1 MNSPTP
7 EFHPGSLVSARG
19 REWIVLPESDMDTL
33 RLRPLG
39 GGEKDES
46 LLYLPL
52 ERQPVRP
59 ATFPWPRVDQA
70 SNHSA
75 SQLLLDALQL
85 KLRNGAG
92 PFRSFGNIAV
102 EPRAYQLVPLLM
114 ALKQATIRLLI
125 ADDVGIG
132 KTIEA
137 ALIAREMLDRG
148 EVQRLT
154 FLCPP
159 HLCEQWQREL
169 AERFH
174 IHAPVVRTATAARLE
189 KDLPP
194 GASLFD
200 AHPFTVVSLDYIK
213 SERRREAFQRFCPEF
228 VIVDEAHTCTHGGQ
242 GRQQRYQLLKGLA
255 ENADRH
261 LVLLT
266 ATPHSGDENAFYNLL
281 GLLRSEFTA
290 LKDLPAGSRT
300 DLRDELSRHF
310 VQRRRP
316 DIAEWQDS
324 SMFPERKTS
333 EVTYRLTGAWGQL
346 FNDVLTYARELVE
359 RAEGRA
365 LQEQRMNWWAALA
378 LLRCISS
385 SPAAAVNALR
395 TRLNGAIAPGDD
407 RELTLEGSRSS
418 DRLRLEDIDQQGEER
433 VLDGRED
440 ALSTDDIEP
449 AAQTEETAR
458 LQELIAAAERLA
470 APGNDPKLEQLQ
482 AHLQGLLKDG
492 FLPVVFCRY
501 IATAHYLADF
511 LRAKFKDVT
520 IKAVTGEFT
529 PGEREA
535 AVEELGESDRRL
547 LVATDCLSEGINL
560 QNLFTAVVHYDLSW
574 NPTRHEQR
582 EGRVDRFG
590 QKAREV
596 RSTMLYGEDNPVDGA
611 VLQVILR
618 KAESIRKELGVLV
631 PMPDDEGKLT
641 QALLNAVLL
650 RKTNPVGKVA
660 QASFDFGEPAREIEA
675 AWQSAREKAA
685 RNRSIFAQRRLK
697 PEDVL
702 PEWRKSAAVLGGEDD
717 VARFVA
723 RAVAKL
729 GVPLEECRR
738 LPGLGSAQPA
748 PQGGQENLG
757 RPGVFLGAHHK
768 LNIDQLP
775 LTVRERLAADG
786 FIGTLRVSFHQPPAA
801 GSLFIHR
808 THPIV
813 AALADTLLERALE
826 ETADASD
833 ADAVARAGA
842 AFVGHVGLRT
852 TVLLLRLRHQLSVTR
867 GAATRLM
874 LCEETIA
881 VSVAG
886 SGHPAVLAPDAARSL
901 LGAEAVRNMPPPI
914 RDRHLRQALD
924 MLPAWT
930 PQLAAMAKERAQAL
944 LQDHRRVREAAEA
957 KGTYQVTASLP
968 VDVMG
973 LYVLVPSLS

>member
-1 MNSPTP
+1 MDASVAP
-7 EFHPGSLVSARG
+7 EFHPGSLVTARG
-19 REWIVLPESDMDTL
+19 REWIVLPESNVETL

-46 LLYLPL
+46 LIYLPL

-59 ATFPWPRVDQA
+59 ATFPWPRVEQA
-70 SNHSA
+70 RNHAA
-75 SQLLLDALQL
+75 SQLLLGALQL

-114 ALKQATIRLLI
+114 ALKQATVRLLI
-125 ADDVGIG
+125 ADDVGVG

-148 EVQRLT
+148 EVQRMT
-154 FLCPP
+154 VLCPP

-174 IHAPVVRTATAARLE
+174 IHAVVVRTATAARLE
-189 KDLPP
+189 RDLPP
-194 GASLFD
+194 GTSVFD

-213 SERRREAFQRFCPEF
+213 SDRRREGFQRFCPEL
-228 VIVDEAHTCTHGGQ
+228 VIVDEAHTCTQGGQ

-261 LVLLT
+261 MVLLT
-266 ATPHSGDENAFYNLL
+266 ATPHSGDEDAFFNLL
-281 GLLRSEFTA
+281 GLLRPEFAT
-290 LKDLPAGSRT
+290 LKDLPPGART

-316 DIAEWQDS
+316 DIAEWQDT
-324 SMFPERKTS
+324 SMFPDRKTT
-333 EVTYRLTGAWGQL
+333 EVTYRLTGPWGQL
-346 FNDVLTYARELVE
+346 FNDVLAYARELVE
-359 RAEGRA
+359 RAEGKA
-365 LQEQRMNWWAALA
+365 LREQRMNWWAALA

-395 TRLNGAIAPGDD
+395 TRLDGAMEVEGG
-407 RELTLEGSRSS
+407 RELS
-418 DRLRLEDIDQQGEER
+418 LEDIDLHGEER
-433 VLDGRED
+433 VLDGVED
-440 ALSTDDIEP
+440 ALSTDDVEP
-449 AAQTEETAR
+449 AAKTEDTDR
-458 LQELIAAAERLA
+458 LQELIAAAQRLA
-470 APGNDPKLEQLQ
+470 GPGNDPKLL
-482 AHLQGLLKDG
+482 ALLVHLEALLKEG
-492 FLPVVFCRY
+492 FQPVVFCRY

-511 LRAKFKDVT
+511 LRSKFKDFAV
-520 IKAVTGEFT
+520 KAVTGEFT

-535 AVEELGESDRRL
+535 AVEELGDSDQRI
-547 LVATDCLSEGINL
+547 LVATDCLSEGVNL

-590 QKAREV
+590 QRAREV
-596 RSTMLYGEDNPVDGA
+596 RSTMLYGQDNPVDGA

-631 PMPDDEGKLT
+631 PMPDDQGKLT

-650 RKTNPVGKVA
+650 RKNSQLGNSA
-660 QASFDFGEPAREIEA
+660 QTSLDFGEPAKEIEA

-685 RNRSIFAQRRLK
+685 KNRSIFAQRRLK

-702 PEWRKSAAVLGGEDD
+702 PEWRKSAAVLGGEDE
-717 VARFVA
+717 VANFVA
-723 RAVAKL
+723 RAVVKL
-729 GVPLEECRR
+729 GVPMEDNR
-738 LPGLGSAQPA
+738 G
-748 PQGGQENLG
+748 
-757 RPGVFLGAHHK
+757 HHK
-768 LNIDQLP
+768 LNVEHLP

-786 FIGTLRVSFHQPPAA
+786 FTGTLRVSFHQPPAP

-808 THPIV
+808 THPLV
-813 AALADTLLERALE
+813 GALADTLLERALDE
-826 ETADASD
+826 ASDFSD

-842 AFVGHVGLRT
+842 AFVANVRLKT

-867 GAATRLM
+867 GSGTRLM
-874 LCEETIA
+874 LCEETVA
-881 VSVAG
+881 VTVQGGDS
-886 SGHPAVLAPDAARSL
+886 PEVLAPEAAQSL
-901 LGAEAVRNMPPPI
+901 LGSEAVRNMPPAI
-914 RDRHLRQALD
+914 RDRHLQQALD
-924 MLPAWT
+924 AISGWSQSLEGI
-930 PQLAAMAKERAQAL
+930 AKERSQVL
-944 LQDHRRVREAAEA
+944 LQDHRRVREAADA
-957 KGTYQVTASLP
+957 KGSYQVTASLP

-973 LYVLVPSLS
+973 VYVLVPAAGAER

>member
-7 EFHPGSLVSARG
+7 EFYPGSLVSARG
-19 REWIVLPESDMDTL
+19 REWIVLPESDVDTL

-46 LLYLPL
+46 LIYLPL

-70 SNHSA
+70 RNHSA
-75 SQLLLDALQL
+75 SQPLLDALQL

-114 ALKQATIRLLI
+114 ALKQATVRLLI

-148 EVQRLT
+148 EVQRMT
-154 FLCPP
+154 VLCPP

-174 IHAPVVRTATAARLE
+174 IHAMVVRTATAARLE

-194 GASLFD
+194 GTSLFD

-213 SERRREAFQRFCPEF
+213 SEKRREAFQRFCPEF

-255 ENADRH
+255 ENEDRH

-281 GLLRSEFTA
+281 GLLQSEFTA
-290 LKDLPAGSRT
+290 LKDLPPGART

-316 DIAEWQDS
+316 DIAEWQDT
-324 SMFPERKTS
+324 SMFPERKTT

-346 FNDVLTYARELVE
+346 FNDVLVYARELVE
-359 RAEGRA
+359 RAEGKA
-365 LQEQRMNWWAALA
+365 LREQRMNWWAALA

-395 TRLNGAIAPGDD
+395 TRLNGAIATGDD
-407 RELTLEGSRSS
+407 RELT
-418 DRLRLEDIDQQGEER
+418 LEDIDQQGEER
-433 VLDGRED
+433 VLDGLDD
-440 ALSTDDIEP
+440 ALSADDIEP
-449 AAQTEETAR
+449 AAQTEDTAR
-458 LQELIAAAERLA
+458 LRELIAAAERLA
-470 APGNDPKLEQLQ
+470 GPGNDPKLEKLQ
-482 AHLQGLLKDG
+482 AHLQSLLKDG

-535 AVEELGESDRRL
+535 AVEELGDSDKRI

-560 QNLFTAVVHYDLSW
+560 QSLFTAVVHYDLSW

-650 RKTNPVGKVA
+650 RKTNHIGKAA
-660 QASFDFGEPAREIEA
+660 QASFDFGEPAREIET

-702 PEWRKSAAVLGGEDD
+702 PEWHKSAAVLGGEAD

-729 GVPLEECRR
+729 GVPLEDYR
-738 LPGLGSAQPA
+738 G
-748 PQGGQENLG
+748 
-757 RPGVFLGAHHK
+757 HHK

-775 LTVRERLAADG
+775 LAVRERLAADG
-786 FIGTLRVSFHQPPAA
+786 FIGTLRVSFHQPPAPA
-801 GSLFIHR
+801 SLFIHR

-826 ETADASD
+826 EAADIND

-842 AFVGHVGLRT
+842 AFVGNVSLRT

-867 GAATRLM
+867 GTATRLM
-874 LCEETIA
+874 LCEETVA
-881 VSVAG
+881 VSIAG
-886 SGHPAVLAPDAARSL
+886 SGSPEVLAPDAARSL
-901 LGAEAVRNMPPPI
+901 LGTEAVRNMPPPI
-914 RDRHLRQALD
+914 RDRHLQQALD
-924 MLPAWT
+924 LLPAWT
-930 PQLAAMAKERAQAL
+930 PQLEAIAKERALAL

-957 KGTYQVTASLP
+957 KGSYQVTASLP

-973 LYVLVPSLS
+973 VYVLVPARAE